1 MVRKRI
7 LPVRLYGVGEE
18 VGEEVGLEYD
28 ERWGGGGLGSG
39 ANIVRVGAEGRAS
52 GRSAGRWVVG
62 VGNVGLALCRL
73 EVMVGEGG
81 GGGGEFKVV
90 REEGEGEVRVKAF
103 VPSWHRNQGGVVDVL
118 HRERNA

>member
-1 MVRKRI
+1 M
-7 LPVRLYGVGEE
+7 GEE

-28 ERWGGGGLGSG
+28 ERWEGGGLGSG

-52 GRSAGRWVVG
+52 GRSAGKWVVG

-81 GGGGEFKVV
+81 GGGGGFKVV
-90 REEGEGEVRVKAF
+90 REEEGEWGGEVRVKAF
-103 VPSWHRNQGGVVDVL
+103 VPSWHRSQGGVVDVL
-118 HRERNA
+118 HRERST